1 MKTIP
6 QQFVE
11 TASRYPKRPAL
22 KFKYHGAYIGLS
34 FFELAQRVSVLARG
48 MKSLGISAG
57 ERVAIV
63 SENRTEWV
71 RADLASMTL
80 GAIVIPVHT
89 TLSPQ
94 IIKHILLDSGTT
106 RVFVSNQ
113 IQYNKL
119 LRIVDEL
126 PELKTVIYFSLD
138 HPEHLG
144 GSKELISL
152 AEVMAVGERLPDQI
166 ELPTDPD
173 AVASIVYTSG
183 TTALPKGVMLTHR
196 NFLFDGEAA
205 VTAVPVSHRD
215 TLLSFLPLSH
225 VLERTAGYYAPL
237 LLRGSCIAYAES
249 IKTLAQNLREVKPT
263 ILVSVPRV
271 FEKTHQAIWEKVKSS
286 PGWKQSLFLWALKQ
300 EKGTI
305 GHWVGDLLVFKK
317 IRRSLGGRLRL
328 SISGGASLNHKLARF
343 FDRIGLLI
351 VEGYGLTET
360 APVAT
365 VNRPDN
371 FKFGTVG
378 QQLPGVEVTLAPDK
392 EILVRGPNIMKGYYQ
407 NEALTRQAIDE
418 AGWFHTG
425 DLGFLTQDGF
435 LVVIGRKKEMI
446 SLSNGK
452 IAWPEQL
459 ELLLTNDRFIAQA
472 MVLGNNKSYL
482 AALIVPEWQE
492 VNRSLT
498 ELGIAS
504 SEPDILVKNP
514 KLQELFVTRVEKINE
529 QLADWEKIQRFML
542 LPQEFAQT
550 RDELT
555 PTLKLRRATIEDHYK
570 KQIESMY

>member
-34 FFELAQRVSVLARG
+34 FSELARRVSVLAHG
-48 MKSLGISAG
+48 MRSLGIGAG
-57 ERVAIV
+57 ERVAIL

-106 RVFVSNQ
+106 RVFVSDQ

-166 ELPTDPD
+166 ELPVDPD

-205 VTAVPVSHRD
+205 VTAVPVSHHD

-271 FEKTHQAIWEKVKSS
+271 FEKTHTAIWDKVKSG
-286 PGWKQSLFLWALKQ
+286 PGWKQTFFLWALKQ

-305 GHWVGDLLVFKK
+305 GHRIGDLLVFKK

-378 QQLPGVEVTLAPDK
+378 QQLPGVEVILAPDK
-392 EILVRGPNIMKGYYQ
+392 EILVRGPNIMKGYYH
-407 NEALTRQAIDE
+407 NDALTKEVIDSE
-418 AGWFHTG
+418 GWFHTG

-452 IAWPEQL
+452 IVWPEQV
-459 ELLLTNDRFIAQA
+459 ELLLTNDRFITSA
-472 MVLGNNKSYL
+472 MVVGHNRAYL
-482 AALIVPEWQE
+482 SALLIPDWQE

-498 ELGIAS
+498 ELGITS
-504 SEPDILVKNP
+504 SEPDMLVKNP
-514 KLQELFVTRVEKINE
+514 KLRELFVTRLEKINA
-529 QLADWEKIQRFML
+529 QMADWEKIQRFVL

-555 PTLKLRRATIEDHYK
+555 PTLKLRRATIEEHYK